1 MNEAALHQHSIN
13 RDFDLAAARCDVLAS
28 RHAAGRPAAAG
39 RRGCRKARCFH
50 VVVRLFGRGSS
61 LWTVD
66 VVHV

>member
-13 RDFDLAAARCDVLAS
+13 RDFDLAAASCDVLAS

-39 RRGCRKARCFH
+39 RTARCFH